1 MKVIDTAHAEHYQWG
16 REAEGWHLL
25 RREDLSVIQERVPSG
40 IHEVRHYH
48 KEARQ
53 FFYILSGEAVIEI
66 AGEVHMLQA
75 GQGIEAPPKTPHQ
88 FRNESNAEV
97 VFLVISAPKAHGD
110 RVEM

>member
-1 MKVIDTAHAEHYQWG
+1 
-16 REAEGWHLL
+16 
-25 RREDLSVIQERVPSG
+25 
-40 IHEVRHYH
+40 
-48 KEARQ
+48 
-53 FFYILSGEAVIEI
+53 
-66 AGEVHMLQA
+66 MLQA